1 MPESV
6 TYSIPL
12 PVGKIVLIPS
22 SDDFFTPKGS
32 SAPCLTTSAM
42 VRILFLLPNIKS
54 SCYNLIS
61 LFSLSF
67 PQGES
72 VLTIILY
79 LDESHL
85 YSALH
90 CTECFKYVISL
101 NFWRLKDLSVI
112 SLPSQNSPERWQN
125 LLRVNHLYMTQMDG
139 WVLNPG
145 VCLSHPKLFSW
156 YQEPP
161 SVGKESDTL
170 PGSSLAYDH
179 HVILMYIFSDAI
191 FHSCLRCPYSFLSYM
206 VSMCHINY
214 MVLKYSV
221 LKKKTKKQK
230 LNCGMIRCQGLLPWH
245 TYIHVFCCVAGFV
258 V

>member
-1 MPESV
+1 MNHIYTVPYTVQSALSTSSHWIFEDSRIWV
-6 TYSIPL
+6 LFPSPHRTAQRDDRTYSESITC
-12 PVGKIVLIPS
+12 IWRRWT
-22 SDDFFTPKGS
+22 DGS
-32 SAPCLTTSAM
+32 
-42 VRILFLLPNIKS
+42 
-54 SCYNLIS
+54 
-61 LFSLSF
+61 
-67 PQGES
+67 
-72 VLTIILY
+72 
-79 LDESHL
+79 
-85 YSALH
+85 
-90 CTECFKYVISL
+90 
-101 NFWRLKDLSVI
+101 W
-112 SLPSQNSPERWQN
+112 
-125 LLRVNHLYMTQMDG
+125 TQ
-139 WVLNPG
+139 VFAFHN
-145 VCLSHPKLFSW
+145 PKLFSW